1 MTKAFFRKV
10 MWVGRTTTFCV
21 GLAVVLAV
29 AFGVGTTALAAVPGD
44 PFKLGR
50 LNTVDRVTSLAGSVT
65 GPLLRLDNNGGGP
78 ALALEAEAGK
88 APLTVNAS
96 AGKAANL
103 DADRLDGQD
112 ASAFLPAGGK
122 AADAERLDGTD
133 ADGFMRYFT
142 RYVIARTAEDSSDT
156 KTVTAAC
163 PEGEVALSGRAS
175 VGTDRITNET
185 SRIPPAALHSAG
197 PTGGAR
203 WSATARETEAYDLG
217 WHLKV
222 TAYCVKAPP
231 EIVPAGQ

>member
-1 MTKAFFRKV
+1 MTKAFFRQV
-10 MWVGRTTTFCV
+10 MWVGRATTFCV

-50 LNTVDRVTSLAGSVT
+50 LNTVDRVTSLAGSVA

-78 ALALEAEAGK
+78 ALALESEAGR
-88 APLTVNAS
+88 APLTVNAG

-112 ASAFLPAGGK
+112 ASAFLPANGK

-133 ADGFMRYFT
+133 SAGFMRYFT
-142 RYVIARTAEDSSDT
+142 RYVTTRTVEDSSET

-163 PEGEVALSGRAS
+163 PEGEVALSGRAA
-175 VGTDRITNET
+175 VGTDRITHELT
-185 SRIPPAALHSAG
+185 PIPPVALQSAG

-203 WSATARETEAYDLG
+203 WSATARETEAYEPG

-231 EIVPAGQ
+231 DLVPAGQ